1 MYIIVFY
8 RYSQANY
15 RGLVVELHL
24 VPYAGF
30 LTTNVVGLL
39 YSSHPMG
46 TWVWAL
52 GRKGDEIIYRFA
64 RCAFL
69 DPCGSLK
76 KNEW

>member
-1 MYIIVFY
+1 MGPGGIYPPSGIRRRQIMYIIVFY

-39 YSSHPMG
+39 YSSHG
-46 TWVWAL
+46 DL
-52 GRKGDEIIYRFA
+52 GV
-64 RCAFL
+64 
-69 DPCGSLK
+69 GSRQ
-76 KNEW
+76 EG